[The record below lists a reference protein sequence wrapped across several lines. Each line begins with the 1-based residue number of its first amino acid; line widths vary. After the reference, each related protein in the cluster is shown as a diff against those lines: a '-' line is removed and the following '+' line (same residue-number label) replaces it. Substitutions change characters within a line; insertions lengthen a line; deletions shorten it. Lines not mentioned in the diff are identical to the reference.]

1 MAALFQAPAGCY
13 TGLNGR
19 ADCARRCFIMPGHP
33 CPSKESLVNARVKIA
48 ASAILLAAGLSAS
61 AQVRTPPKTALA
73 DAVLAA
79 LQSSGGAGLLY
90 SFDIN

>member
-1 MAALFQAPAGCY
+1 M
-13 TGLNGR
+13 
-19 ADCARRCFIMPGHP
+19 
-33 CPSKESLVNARVKIA
+33 NARVKIA

-61 AQVRTPPKTALA
+61 AQVRTPPKMALA

-90 SFDIN
+90 SFAIN